1 MINISNTELT
11 ILRDKGIS
19 FNKHDLI
26 NLTTMWRLHSGKEH
40 ERVREWL
47 KRKNVQQFVIE
58 VTKKYQP
65 NQTLPNGVKIPH
77 LEIPEIIEKRRG
89 RYGGT
94 YAHCQI
100 ALAYAKYLNHELHM
114 FVNEVFVRYS
124 IADPTLAADM
134 AERMPADKRDWLS
147 HRIAGIEVRKNFTKV
162 LAEHGVKKPYLY
174 GHCTDAMYKKI
185 LGNTA
190 RNLRKDL
197 QLAPKTN
204 IRNYL
209 VKEDLVTVSFAEMVI
224 KKNIEK
230 KKLYYY
236 KNCKKECEKSSE
248 EVMNLLK

>member
-11 ILRDKGIS
+11 VLREKGLT
-19 FNKHDLI
+19 FNKNDLI
-26 NLTTMWRLHSGKEH
+26 NLTKMWKA
-40 ERVREWL
+40 VRGTAGQQPRHWL
-47 KRKNVQQFVIE
+47 ELIQ
-58 VTKKYQP
+58 TKKFIKVLCNNLNVGIP
-65 NQTLPNGVKIPH
+65 DILVKK
-77 LEIPEIIEKRRG
+77 LG
-89 RYGGT
+89 RSGGSYG
-94 YAHCQI
+94 HWQL
-100 ALAYAKYLNHELHM
+100 ALSYAKYLDPEFHL
-114 FVNEVFVRYS
+114 FVNEVFVRYE

-147 HRIAGIEVRKNFTKV
+147 HRIAGIEVRKNFMKV
-162 LAEHGVKKPYLY
+162 LAEHGVKKSYLY